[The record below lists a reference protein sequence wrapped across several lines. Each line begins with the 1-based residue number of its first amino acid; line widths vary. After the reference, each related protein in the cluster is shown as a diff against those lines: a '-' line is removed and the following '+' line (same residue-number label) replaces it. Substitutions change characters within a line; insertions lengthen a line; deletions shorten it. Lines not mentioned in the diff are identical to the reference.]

1 MEENY
6 IVNPE
11 EAHKVIEKLVKQGNQ
26 KEIGIFISLL
36 SHRYIQEIGIT
47 KEQFITSLSNSIDEL
62 EKTKNKK

>member
-6 IVNPE
+6 IINPE
-11 EAHKVIEKLVKQGNQ
+11 EAHKVIEKLVKQGNP

-36 SHRYIQEIGIT
+36 SHRYIKEMKIT

-62 EKTKNKK
+62 E